1 MKSVFVAGWVLK
13 APLCVPWA
21 VLTLRPCVVVVCV
34 LNTCSPYPCHSGHRI
49 TLHRRLPGLAQL
61 AAQEHQEHELRQP
74 RLPQDHG
81 GRRRRN
87 PHRATQ
93 RVHRPRVPS
102 SEWQPQS
109 AILSTSSRGRHH
121 RQQFPLVLGGADA
134 LQQQMKGS
142 LRYCR
147 YAGLERKNS
156 LAHAHFHTGF
166 INHHW
171 GSRTFANAFTVVIFM
186 TAVIQYVHFL
196 IIITFLSPASHQIA
210 HINGCRRVCWGNW
223 EITYMFFLF
232 LHGRT
237 EAAGVLVTRRQH
249 EKCQHTCATVKLR
262 EHYTHLYLCF

>member
-1 MKSVFVAGWVLK
+1 MLPLQYSRKWWALSVRVNMKSVFVAGWVLK

-109 AILSTSSRGRHH
+109 AILSASSRGRHH

-142 LRYCR
+142 LKYCS
-147 YAGLERKNS
+147 YAGMRNTIVARGLERKNS

-166 INHHW
+166 LNHHW
-171 GSRTFANAFTVVIFM
+171 GSRTFTNALHSPLCHLHDRSHTVRPF
-186 TAVIQYVHFL
+186 YHHHHL
-196 IIITFLSPASHQIA
+196 IASLPS
-210 HINGCRRVCWGNW
+210 NR
-223 EITYMFFLF
+223 TY
-232 LHGRT
+232 
-237 EAAGVLVTRRQH
+237 
-249 EKCQHTCATVKLR
+249 
-262 EHYTHLYLCF
+262 